1 MALPEIITVEHLF
14 SSPTRAGATNLAGR
28 NPNRLS
34 GSVEG
39 TGSTSGYIA
48 SIRTRKR
55 AA

>member
-14 SSPTRAGATNLAGR
+14 SSHTRAGATISPDGTRIAYLAPG
-28 NPNRLS
+28 
-34 GSVEG
+34 EG

-48 SIRTRKR
+48 SIRPRKH